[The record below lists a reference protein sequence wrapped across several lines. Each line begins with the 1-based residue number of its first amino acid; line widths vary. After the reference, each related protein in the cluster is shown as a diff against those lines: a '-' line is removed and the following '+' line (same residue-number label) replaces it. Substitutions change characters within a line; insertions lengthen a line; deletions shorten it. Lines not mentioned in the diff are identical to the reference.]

1 MEKTNTNFPNIIYK
15 TASTKFPTLAFSKA
29 MTAKIFH
36 IILAISVLFSTT
48 GILMGKH
55 FCKKEMQA
63 EKFLAKTK
71 SCCQSSSTTCSS
83 ENGGCDKD
91 CCSNEY
97 EYFQSD
103 QVKLAQSIDLPS
115 LNKPA
120 LVATL
125 LLVFDIEIPSFDN
138 NTRQFQAYRPPI
150 VERDIPVL
158 LQTFLI

>member
-1 MEKTNTNFPNIIYK
+1 
-15 TASTKFPTLAFSKA
+15 
-29 MTAKIFH
+29 MTAKILH
-36 IILAISVLFSTT
+36 IILALSVLFSTT

-55 FCKKEMQA
+55 FCKKEMQT
-63 EKFLAKTK
+63 EKVLAKSK
-71 SCCQSSSTTCSS
+71 SCCQSNNSTCSS
-83 ENGGCDKD
+83 AESGCDKD

-103 QVKLAQSIDLPS
+103 QVKLAQSIDLPT

-125 LLVFDIEIPSFDN
+125 LLVFDFEIPTYDN
-138 NTRQFQAYRPPI
+138 NTLQLLSYRPPI